1 MKTIHKI
8 FALAMLVVGLAAC
21 EQQYQ
26 FSESIFVDPVLDTT
40 TYTYQFDKWLD
51 KYYTEPYNVEFLYK
65 LDDNATDPNY
75 NVVPVSIGMADT
87 LAHLAL
93 YLWYDVYDTVVGP
106 EFLPTYG
113 PKMIQLIGSSMHD
126 PVQGTEKLGYAEG
139 GIKITLLKINE
150 MQLNNI
156 DNLNEYIFKTMHH
169 EFAHILHQQKNYPTE
184 FAQITPA
191 NYDPI
196 KWQERS
202 DKEAWQLGCV
212 SNYGSSE
219 AREDFVEVIAN
230 YIVKPDAWWN
240 NMLEQAGSEGA
251 ALINQKWEICNTW
264 LAEKWEISLDELR
277 AEVQERQKNLDWKMI
292 MQFDDQLKANREN
305 NAK

>member
-8 FALAMLVVGLAAC
+8 FALAMLVVGFAAC
-21 EQQYQ
+21 EQEYQ
-26 FSESIFVDPVLDTT
+26 FTESIFVDPVIDTT

-93 YLWYDVYDTVVGP
+93 YLWYDVYDSVVGP
-106 EFLPTYG
+106 EFLPEYG
-113 PKMIQLIGSSMHD
+113 PKMIQLIGSSMLD

-169 EFAHILHQQKNYPTE
+169 EFSHILHQQKNYPTE

-202 DKEAWQLGCV
+202 NKEAWQLGCV

-230 YIVKPDAWWN
+230 YIVKPDAWWD
-240 NMLEQAGSEGA
+240 NMLKEAGTE
-251 ALINQKWEICNTW
+251 
-264 LAEKWEISLDELR
+264 
-277 AEVQERQKNLDWKMI
+277 
-292 MQFDDQLKANREN
+292 
-305 NAK
+305 

>member
-1 MKTIHKI
+1 
-8 FALAMLVVGLAAC
+8 
-21 EQQYQ
+21 
-26 FSESIFVDPVLDTT
+26 
-40 TYTYQFDKWLD
+40 
-51 KYYTEPYNVEFLYK
+51 

-93 YLWYDVYDTVVGP
+93 YLWYDVYDSVVGP
-106 EFLPTYG
+106 EFLPEYG
-113 PKMIQLIGSSMHD
+113 PKMIQLIGSSMKD
-126 PVQGTEKLGYAEG
+126 PVNNTEKLGYAEG

-156 DNLNEYIFKTMHH
+156 DNLNEYVFKTMHH

-202 DKEAWQLGCV
+202 YKEAWQLGCV

-230 YIVKPDAWWN
+230 YIVKPDAWWA
-240 NMLEQAGSEGA
+240 NMLKEAGTEGA

-264 LAEKWEISLDELR
+264 LKEKWEIDLNELR
-277 AEVQERQKNLDWKMI
+277 AEVQKRQKNLDWKMI
-292 MQFDDQLKANREN
+292 MNLEFLNGK
-305 NAK
+305 

>member
-1 MKTIHKI
+1 MKSLYKI
-8 FALAMLVVGLAAC
+8 LAVACLIMGFAAC
-21 EQQYQ
+21 EGDQ
-26 FSESIFVDPVLDTT
+26 FTESIFVDPVIDTT

-93 YLWYDVYDTVVGP
+93 YLWYDVYDSVVGP
-106 EFLPTYG
+106 EFLPEYG
-113 PKMIQLIGSSMHD
+113 PKMIQLIGSSMKD
-126 PVQGTEKLGYAEG
+126 PVNNTEKLGYAEG

-156 DNLNEYIFKTMHH
+156 DNLNEYVFKTMHH
-169 EFAHILHQQKNYPTE
+169 EFAHILHQQKNYPPE

-202 DKEAWQLGCV
+202 NKEAWQLGCV
-212 SNYGSSE
+212 SYYGSSE

-230 YIVKPDAWWN
+230 YIVKPQAWWD
-240 NMLEQAGSEGA
+240 NMLKEAGTEGA
-251 ALINQKWEICNTW
+251 ALINQKWEICNNW
-264 LAEKWEISLDELR
+264 LAEKWEISLDDLR
-277 AEVQERQKNLDWKMI
+277 AEVQKRQANLDWDMI
-292 MQFDDQLKANREN
+292 MSFDEMLKEKREN
-305 NAK
+305 AKE

>member
-1 MKTIHKI
+1 MKTLYKI
-8 FALAMLVVGLAAC
+8 FAMAMLLVGFAAC
-21 EQQYQ
+21 GDNTQ
-26 FSESIFVDPVLDTT
+26 FGDTIFIDPVENTD
-40 TYTYQFDKWLD
+40 TYTYEFDQWLK
-51 KYYTEPYNVEFLYK
+51 KYYTEPYNVEFIYK
-65 LDDNATDPNY
+65 LNDNATDPNY
-75 NVVPVSIGMADT
+75 NIVPVSIGMADT

-93 YLWYDVYDTVVGP
+93 YLWYDVYDSVVSP
-106 EFLPTYG
+106 EFLPMWG
-113 PKMIQLIGSSMHD
+113 PKMIQLIGSSMMD

-169 EFAHILHQQKNYPTE
+169 EFAHILHQHKSYPTE
-184 FAQITPA
+184 FAQITPG

-196 KWQERS
+196 KWQDRT

-230 YIVKPDAWWN
+230 YIVKPDAWWE
-240 NMLEQAGSEGA
+240 NMMKQAGTEGA

-264 LAEKWEISLDELR
+264 LEEKWEIDLDALR
-277 AEVQERQKNLDWKMI
+277 AEVQERQKNLDWEMI
-292 MQFDDQLKANREN
+292 MNLEFLNGK
-305 NAK
+305 

>member
-1 MKTIHKI
+1 MKSLYKI
-8 FALAMLVVGLAAC
+8 LAVACLVMGFAAC
-21 EQQYQ
+21 DNEQLTG
-26 FSESIFVDPVLDTT
+26 ESIFIDPVIDTT

-93 YLWYDVYDTVVGP
+93 YLWYDVYDSVVGP
-106 EFLPTYG
+106 EFLPEYG
-113 PKMIQLIGSSMHD
+113 PKMIQLIGSSMKD
-126 PVQGTEKLGYAEG
+126 PVNNTEKLGYAEG

-156 DNLNEYIFKTMHH
+156 DNLNEYVFKTMHH
-169 EFAHILHQQKNYPTE
+169 EFAHILHQQKNYPPE

-202 DKEAWQLGCV
+202 NKEAWQLGCV
-212 SNYGSSE
+212 SYYGSSE

-230 YIVKPDAWWN
+230 YIVKPQAWWD
-240 NMLEQAGSEGA
+240 NMLKEAGTEGA
-251 ALINQKWEICNTW
+251 ALINQKWEICNNW
-264 LAEKWEISLDELR
+264 LAEKWEISLDDLR
-277 AEVQERQKNLDWKMI
+277 AEVQKRQANLDWEMI
-292 MQFDDQLKANREN
+292 MSFDEMLKEKREN
-305 NAK
+305 AKE

>member
-1 MKTIHKI
+1 
-8 FALAMLVVGLAAC
+8 
-21 EQQYQ
+21 
-26 FSESIFVDPVLDTT
+26 
-40 TYTYQFDKWLD
+40 
-51 KYYTEPYNVEFLYK
+51 
-65 LDDNATDPNY
+65 
-75 NVVPVSIGMADT
+75 MADT

-93 YLWYDVYDTVVGP
+93 YLWYDVYDSVVGP
-106 EFLPTYG
+106 EFLPEYG
-113 PKMIQLIGSSMHD
+113 PKMIQLIGSSMLD

-196 KWQERS
+196 KWQERTY
-202 DKEAWQLGCV
+202 KEAWQLGCV

-230 YIVKPDAWWN
+230 YIVKPDAWWA
-240 NMLEQAGSEGA
+240 NMLKEAGTEGA

-264 LAEKWEISLDELR
+264 LKDKWEIDLNELR
-277 AEVQERQKNLDWKMI
+277 AEVQKRQANLDWEMI
-292 MQFDDQLKANREN
+292 MNFDEQLKAKREN
-305 NAK
+305 ANN